1 MVMNQILKKI
11 KESKKIAV
19 SFHTSPDGDSI
30 GSSLGLLLGLR
41 TLDKE
46 VYILSKEQAPDNL
59 KFLPNAEEVGFN
71 PTILEGTDI
80 LIVLDC
86 GNVARINSDTSIEN
100 NDIIKINI
108 DHHASNG
115 LYGDFNYVDT
125 NASAV
130 SEIIYQMLQLLSV
143 KITKEMATCLYVSLL
158 TDTSSF
164 RHSNTTALTHTIAGD
179 LINVGINFSQ
189 IHSLVFDN
197 KSLSETKVL
206 ARVLEN
212 MYLVCDDKIVVL
224 KVTKELL
231 SALGAEEKDASDLI
245 SYGLKLKGVEVALLL
260 KESDKGIK
268 ISLRAKNDVDVRH
281 VAEAFGGGGH
291 KKAAGAL
298 MEGTIERC
306 EKQIIALLEKE
317 LR

>member
-30 GSSLGLLLGLR
+30 GSSLGLLIGLR
-41 TLDKE
+41 ALGKE
-46 VYILSKEQAPDNL
+46 VYIVSKEQAPENL
-59 KFLPNAEEVGFN
+59 KFLPCAEEVGI
-71 PTILEGTDI
+71 TTDVLEHTD
-80 LIVLDC
+80 LIVILDC
-86 GNVARINSDTSIEN
+86 GNLARVNSDTSIEN
-100 NDIIKINI
+100 FNISKINI
-108 DHHASNG
+108 DHHASND

-130 SEIIYQMLQLLSV
+130 GEIIYQMLQLLSV

-179 LINVGINFSQ
+179 LINAGVNFSKV
-189 IHSLVFDN
+189 HTLVFDN

-212 MYLVCDDKIVVL
+212 MYLVFDGKIAVL
-224 KVTKELL
+224 KVTKELI
-231 SALGAEEKDASDLI
+231 SALGADEKDASDLI
-245 SYGLKLKGVEVALLL
+245 SYGLKIKGVEVALLL
-260 KESDKGIK
+260 KESEKGIK
-268 ISLRAKNDVDVRH
+268 ISLRSKNDADVRQ
-281 VAEAFGGGGH
+281 VAEIFGGGGH

-298 MEGTIERC
+298 MDGTIEGC
-306 EKQIIALLEKE
+306 EEKIIALLEKE
-317 LR
+317 LG

>member
-30 GSSLGLLLGLR
+30 GSSLGLVLGLR
-41 TLDKE
+41 TLGKE
-46 VYILSKEQAPDNL
+46 VYIVSKERTPDNL
-59 KFLPNAEEVGFN
+59 SFLPCAEEVGIN
-71 PTILEGTDI
+71 PAVLEDTD
-80 LIVLDC
+80 LIVVLDC
-86 GNVARINSDTSIEN
+86 GNVARINSDTPMEN
-100 NDIIKINI
+100 LNISKVNI
-108 DHHASNG
+108 DHHASNDI
-115 LYGDFNYVDT
+115 YGDFNYVDT

-130 SEIIYQMLQLLSV
+130 GEIIYQMLQLLSV

-179 LINVGINFSQ
+179 LINVGINFSK
-189 IHSLVFDN
+189 IHTLVFDN

-206 ARVLEN
+206 AKVLEN
-212 MYLVCDDKIVVL
+212 MYLVCDCKIVVL
-224 KVTKELL
+224 KVTKQLI
-231 SALGAEEKDASDLI
+231 SDLGADEKDASDLI

-268 ISLRAKNDVDVRH
+268 VSLRSKNDADVRQ
-281 VAEAFGGGGH
+281 VAEFFGGGGH

-298 MEGTIERC
+298 MEGTIESC
-306 EKQIIALLEKE
+306 EEQIIALLEKE
-317 LR
+317 LG